1 MKIKKLNINPSRK
14 VDVGF
19 NPTPITQVLGAITAP
34 EDKTPIQEVV
44 EDSNSEVEYN
54 DWQVLD
60 QFEEGLRQALIKW
73 IDTTKEGVV
82 VKNPE
87 GSTRKKVIN
96 FYFYGIPSHDL
107 INRNEIGDFSLTFKY
122 TKKVISPQSSG
133 TPTLTR

>member
-1 MKIKKLNINPSRK
+1 MAKLTNINPSRK
-14 VDVGF
+14 VDLNFKRV
-19 NPTPITQVLGAITAP
+19 PITGVIGALQSP
-34 EDKTPIQEVV
+34 ELKTPIENVLDEANKTVQ
-44 EDSNSEVEYN
+44 YN

-96 FYFYGIPSHDL
+96 FQFYGIPSHDL
-107 INRNEIGDFSLTFKY
+107 INKNEIGKFSLTFKY
-122 TKKVISPQSSG
+122 TKKIITPQATG
-133 TPTLTR
+133 EATLTR